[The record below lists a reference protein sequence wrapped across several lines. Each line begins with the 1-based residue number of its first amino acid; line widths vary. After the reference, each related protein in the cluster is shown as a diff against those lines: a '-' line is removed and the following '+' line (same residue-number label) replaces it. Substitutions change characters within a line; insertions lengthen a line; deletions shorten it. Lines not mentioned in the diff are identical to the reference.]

1 VREDTAERMRGL
13 YGFRRDRFSGRI
25 DGTHVDVEERSQAYQ
40 RLRRELLRAEENAVI
55 DLRTRGEIGDD
66 VMHRVLRDIA
76 LEEQRL
82 DAEV

>member
-1 VREDTAERMRGL
+1 
-13 YGFRRDRFSGRI
+13 
-25 DGTHVDVEERSQAYQ
+25 VEERSRAYQ
-40 RLRRELLRAEENAVI
+40 RLRRELLRAEEAAVI